1 MFRFRRVDGNAKS
14 ITKDILSLMRSILA
28 DITLVHY
35 NAAPK
40 ERLTVVYKNVI
51 EAEVLIRALSD
62 MGDISAHDYN
72 ILTRYTSQMNKNI
85 HNWNAH
91 YNNKMVEVENTANDN
106 NKQQ

>member
-1 MFRFRRVDGNAKS
+1 MFRFRRIDNNAKS
-14 ITKDILSLMRSILA
+14 ITREILSLMRSILA
-28 DITLVHY
+28 DITLVYY

-40 ERLTVVYKNVI
+40 EKLPLIYKNVI

-72 ILTRYTSQMNKNI
+72 IITRYTGQMSKNI

-91 YNNKMVEVENTANDN
+91 YNSKMTENPEIN
-106 NKQQ
+106 NIQQ